1 VTPAPSV
8 KRKVARGARMSS
20 ALTNL
25 GPGLWVAARQ
35 FTNELGVVTS
45 RMTVVRLEDGRILV
59 HSPVPIEPTLQS
71 EVERLG
77 RVAALIAP
85 NLFHHQFLSEW
96 RAAFP
101 QAKAF
106 GVPGLAAKRGDF
118 KFDGMLESG
127 SASEW
132 RGEVDQLLIEGI
144 PEYGEAVF
152 FHRASRA
159 LIVSDLV
166 FNYTPGQAAFDPG
179 GADGLGPHTR
189 IRSAISDVNQ
199 VRDSIENVLRWP
211 FERVIVAHGEV
222 VESDGH
228 ERFRKGFEFLMPGT

>member
-1 VTPAPSV
+1 
-8 KRKVARGARMSS
+8 MSG

-25 GPGLWVAARQ
+25 GPGLWVAARS
-35 FTNELGVVTS
+35 FSNELGVVSS
-45 RMTVVRLEDGRILV
+45 RMTVVRLKDGRILV
-59 HSPVPIEPTLQS
+59 HSPVPIEPALRA

-85 NLFHHQFLSEW
+85 NLFHHQFLAEW

-101 QAKAF
+101 EAKAF
-106 GVPGLAAKRGDF
+106 GVPGLAAKRRAV
-118 KFDGMLESG
+118 KFDGVLENVG
-127 SASEW
+127 APEW
-132 RGEVDQLLIEGI
+132 RGEIDQLLIEGI
-144 PEYGEAVF
+144 PEYGEVVF

-166 FNYTPGQAAFDPG
+166 FNYTPAQAASDPG
-179 GADGLGPHTR
+179 GADGLGPHIR
-189 IRSAISDVNQ
+189 IRSAISDPNA

-228 ERFRKGFEFLMPGT
+228 ERFRKGFEFLMRGT